1 MPSPRCG
8 HRVLGVLVWTQV
20 PPLGNAHGSRPGFG
34 TALAL
39 PIVAPR
45 GAQGR
50 QGRTSAELMG
60 GVPAVFTA
68 GQRQRGSCWPWVHRA
83 GQPAGIGPAYRGH
96 AQPAVAE
103 RNHTPKAQGW
113 VERGRCLVRA
123 PKAQGHLGGYSR
135 LLGVHRGISFPKR
148 GPPPPVPKVSVLP
161 ARYGILLRSSAGRS
175 GPPQLASG
183 GLSVPSRAPVHLS
196 MEDSPAPCCASD
208 WPAEPCPAGL
218 LCRPVLASGEWR
230 WLALDAEEELA
241 LRVDSA
247 IGEQS
252 AGPGRLSG
260 RHPRGRRLCP
270 HLCLRVAAPSCD
282 PTGLSHMSKW
292 PGVRAAV

>member
-1 MPSPRCG
+1 MGARGRPASWHRSRPPRSRPASRG
-8 HRVLGVLVWTQV
+8 GKKPHTK
-20 PPLGNAHGSRPGFG
+20 GSRLGGEGQVSGPGPEGSG
-34 TALAL
+34 T
-39 PIVAPR
+39 
-45 GAQGR
+45 
-50 QGRTSAELMG
+50 
-60 GVPAVFTA
+60 
-68 GQRQRGSCWPWVHRA
+68 
-83 GQPAGIGPAYRGH
+83 
-96 AQPAVAE
+96 
-103 RNHTPKAQGW
+103 
-113 VERGRCLVRA
+113 
-123 PKAQGHLGGYSR
+123 LGGYSR
-135 LLGVHRGISFPKR
+135 LLGVHRAISFPKR
-148 GPPPPVPKVSVLP
+148 GPPRPQVLRP
-161 ARYGILLRSSAGRS
+161 ASQVRVRDPATFECWPEW
-175 GPPQLASG
+175 PPQLASG
-183 GLSVPSRAPVHLS
+183 GLSVPSQAPVHLS
-196 MEDSPAPCCASD
+196 MEDTAQPRACTSD

-270 HLCLRVAAPSCD
+270 LLCLRVAAPNCD

>member
-1 MPSPRCG
+1 M
-8 HRVLGVLVWTQV
+8 
-20 PPLGNAHGSRPGFG
+20 
-34 TALAL
+34 
-39 PIVAPR
+39 

-50 QGRTSAELMG
+50 PASWHRSRPPRSRPASRG
-60 GVPAVFTA
+60 GKKPHTKGSRLGGE
-68 GQRQRGSCWPWVHRA
+68 GQVSGPGPEGS
-83 GQPAGIGPAYRGH
+83 G
-96 AQPAVAE
+96 
-103 RNHTPKAQGW
+103 T
-113 VERGRCLVRA
+113 
-123 PKAQGHLGGYSR
+123 LGGYSR
-135 LLGVHRGISFPKR
+135 LLGVHRAISFPKR
-148 GPPPPVPKVSVLP
+148 GPPVPKFSVLP
-161 ARYGILLRSSAGRS
+161 ARYGYGILLHSSAGQS

-183 GLSVPSRAPVHLS
+183 GLSVPSQAPVHFS
-196 MEDSPAPCCASD
+196 MEDTAQPRACTSD
-208 WPAEPCPAGL
+208 WPAKPCPAGL

-270 HLCLRVAAPSCD
+270 LLCLRVAAPNCD